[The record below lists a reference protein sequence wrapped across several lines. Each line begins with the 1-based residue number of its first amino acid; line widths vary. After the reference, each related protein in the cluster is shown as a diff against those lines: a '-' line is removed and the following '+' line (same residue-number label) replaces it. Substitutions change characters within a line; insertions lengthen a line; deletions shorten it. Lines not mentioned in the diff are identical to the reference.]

1 MVFVSLRLGL
11 LVLTATAVTILLAA
25 PSTITILAA
34 LAATTWCGVW
44 CVVLVLVLVLVADRI
59 IKLLE
64 FYINCKVCI
73 VFSDTAVLALIIL
86 YIPI

>member
-11 LVLTATAVTILLAA
+11 LVLTAAPATILLAV

-34 LAATTWCGVW
+34 LAAMVW